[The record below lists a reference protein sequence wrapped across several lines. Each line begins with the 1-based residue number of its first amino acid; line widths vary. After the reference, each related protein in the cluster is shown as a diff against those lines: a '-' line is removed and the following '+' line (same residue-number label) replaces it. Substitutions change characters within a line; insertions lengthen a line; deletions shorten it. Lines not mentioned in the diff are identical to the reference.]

1 MDPALFD
8 ELQQILETQGADAA
22 IARLCDRLT
31 EQKDYHSL
39 FYAILMD
46 TRHRLGVNPLPT
58 GSYHDLPK
66 ESLPSYEEA
75 IRSAGRHVGNL
86 YLKEGQLPQ
95 AYSYFRMLNE
105 PEPVRNALEDFQ
117 PGAEEDIQPIV
128 QIAFYEG
135 VHPRKGFDWILS
147 RYGLCSAIT
156 TLSSQDLQQAPEV
169 RQYCIQRLVRALYAE
184 LRERLAAEIERH
196 EDKRPVE
203 ADAPAD
209 APGAVRKMIVGRN
222 YLFADDSYHIDV
234 SHLSSVV
241 QMSVSLQPCAE
252 LDIARELCEY
262 GRHLTG
268 RFTNAGD
275 PPFEDLYKSH
285 GAYLAILAGDDVER
299 NLDFFREQAANADPQ
314 TVGTY
319 PAEVLVNLL
328 LRLQRPAEALAVARK
343 YLVGVDNRQLTCPS
357 VSELCQ
363 KVSDY
368 RALADVAR
376 EQGDPVHFMAGLLAA
391 GKQLQGATP

>member
-1 MDPALFD
+1 
-8 ELQQILETQGADAA
+8 
-22 IARLCDRLT
+22 
-31 EQKDYHSL
+31 
-39 FYAILMD
+39 
-46 TRHRLGVNPLPT
+46 
-58 GSYHDLPK
+58 
-66 ESLPSYEEA
+66 
-75 IRSAGRHVGNL
+75 
-86 YLKEGQLPQ
+86 
-95 AYSYFRMLNE
+95 
-105 PEPVRNALEDFQ
+105 
-117 PGAEEDIQPIV
+117 V

-156 TLSSQDLQQAPEV
+156 TLSSQDLQHAPEV
-169 RQYCIQRLVRALYAE
+169 RQYCVQRLVRALYAE
-184 LRERLAAEIERH
+184 LRERLAFDIERQ
-196 EDKRPVE
+196 EGMRPGE

-209 APGAVRKMIVGRN
+209 APGMVRQMIAGRD

-241 QMSVSLQPCAE
+241 QMSVSLQPCSE

-268 RFTNAGD
+268 RFTNPGD

-285 GAYLAILAGDDVER
+285 AAYLAVLAGSEVEE
-299 NLDFFREQAANADPQ
+299 NLNFFREQAANADPE

-328 LRLQRPAEALAVARK
+328 LRLERPAEALAIARK

-363 KVSDY
+363 KADDY
-368 RALADVAR
+368 QALADVAR
-376 EQGDPVHFMAGLLAA
+376 RQGDAVHFMAGLLAA
-391 GKQLQGATP
+391 GKQLQGASRDSACRTY